1 MFCPNCGNP
10 ISETDKFCPACG
22 SAVAASEAQPE
33 PQPEQQPESSYAPP
47 YTQPEPQQSY
57 TQPEPSYVPP
67 TYSQPQSQP
76 QFFDCG
82 VQARDIVVA
91 VILSIVTCGIYAI
104 FWTIKL
110 VDDVN
115 RVANDQSA
123 YSGGITWLLM
133 FVTGGIYGWYWYYQA
148 AKKMR
153 YAKQVRNMPVDDNT
167 EILYLV
173 LAIFGFAIVDMCLIQ
188 SDLNKMATPAA

>member
-1 MFCPNCGNP
+1 MFCPTCGAQL
-10 ISETDKFCPACG
+10 SENDKFCPSCG
-22 SAVAASEAQPE
+22 NAVAAAEPQPE
-33 PQPEQQPESSYAPP
+33 PQPE
-47 YTQPEPQQSY
+47 PQQTY

-67 TYSQPQSQP
+67 TYSQPQP

-82 VQARDIVVA
+82 VQARDIAVA
-91 VILSIVTCGIYAI
+91 VILSIVTCGIYNI
-104 FWTIKL
+104 FWFIKM

-115 RVANDQSA
+115 RVSNDQSA
-123 YSGGITWLLM
+123 YSGGITWLLS
-133 FVTGGIYGWYWYYQA
+133 FVTAGIYGWYWFYQA

-153 YAKQVRNMPVDDNT
+153 YAKQVRNMPTDDNT
-167 EILYLV
+167 EILYLI